1 MRQVISPSAAGSGC
15 FWCGNIDRRLPPRKG
30 RNDTRNRGSDRRVV
44 IPSVMEDSMCWEMD
58 YRWLAEQKK
67 AEETKAKQ
75 RQRSEAIE
83 KLLSEANKPADKPEE
98 AAPVREIIPAK

>member
-1 MRQVISPSAAGSGC
+1 
-15 FWCGNIDRRLPPRKG
+15 
-30 RNDTRNRGSDRRVV
+30 
-44 IPSVMEDSMCWEMD
+44 MCWEMD

-83 KLLSEANKPADKPEE
+83 KLLSDANQPADKPEE